1 MDKQLKKV
9 YLSQGEG
16 SDEIYM
22 AIRLPED
29 IISKMAEI
37 RRSDPKKWLN
47 RELNL
52 LRLAEEKLKN
62 QESQ

>member
-16 SDEIYM
+16 SDKIYM